1 MIASTLRLFRGIPRR
16 DTHSP
21 YSHEADKEIL
31 LRAASQGIVFAPE
44 TTEGYNSEELNDI
57 LRFLEG
63 LSPED
68 MNKTFHKSVA
78 KVLTADMATLV
89 AEQILHYFTTYGFE
103 ALGIRDD
110 FIYIPSEILEIP
122 EVTEE
127 KIPLFVIHAF
137 TKEEIEGFVLMLV
150 SSGVALSATSVKDV
164 AYIVHNYGID
174 FAKEVYAKSKNREVC
189 TAVANEWGFIP
200 DDPVDFLRLVVARS
214 TGKTLLIKNNEL
226 LDALKLA
233 AESNGEVKPLFDKYI
248 ANGGAKK
255 LASIFNRYKPIFL
268 AFRANKDLRTTINL
282 ISKLSKTYHV
292 QLREDPLATV
302 TRDLAHGTFDGL
314 KFAEFIRRP
323 QVTAF
328 RKVRALNSIFYRM
341 AAPSD
346 SIVYRIRN
354 GKSYATE
361 LGADQKLAF
370 SDNTMLAVDL
380 LTSSIIGGMKNVRG
394 KKFYIPTGVS
404 YKAPASEKSFVGMLP
419 FGSKIRTNE
428 KVVVAIYWKNEGETR
443 TDLDFK
449 LTDIGGESIG
459 WDANYRTGNIAFSGD
474 VTNAPEGATEAFY
487 VGSKFSGLMTVNLF
501 SGNQRKFKFIVARH
515 DGKKIDRNCFIDPN
529 KVLFSFDVEIP
540 ENQRQVTIGFL
551 DVSEGAEITLFQ
563 ASNGIERS
571 FSSNTPKAKNAL
583 AYYQNAY
590 TFSTTME
597 FLIRNAGGIIV
608 DNKESCDVS
617 LSPEDLTKNTFTD
630 LF

>member
-164 AYIVHNYGID
+164 SCIVNNYGKD
-174 FAKEVYAKSKNREVC
+174 FAEEVSRKSKNREVSA
-189 TAVANEWGFIP
+189 AVASDWGFLP
-200 DDPVDFLRLVVARS
+200 EDPVDFLRLVVAKA
-214 TGKTLLIKNNEL
+214 TGKTLLIKNKEL
-226 LDALKLA
+226 LDALKMQA
-233 AESNGEVKPLFDKYI
+233 YNREVKPLFDKYI
-248 ANGGAKK
+248 ANGGARK
-255 LASIFNRYKPIFL
+255 LASIFNRFKQIFL
-268 AFRANKDLRTTINL
+268 AFRSNKDLRPTINL
-282 ISKLSKTYHV
+282 IGRLSKTYHTP
-292 QLREDPLATV
+292 LHEDPLATV